1 MIGDPYRADFE
12 QILVMKYPS
21 LFKEVGSDQL
31 TIHSVPQSAIA
42 YLTEKLVAIKAN
54 LLDYH
59 PPTISNLIAVYSR
72 LNAQF
77 QKVQHTQLSQA

>member
-1 MIGDPYRADFE
+1 V
-12 QILVMKYPS
+12 L
-21 LFKEVGSDQL
+21 
-31 TIHSVPQSAIA
+31 QSAIT

-54 LLDYH
+54 LLDYR